1 MWAFFC
7 WWLPLCRYREC
18 HCLAL
23 TQGIPRYYQLSPL
36 KPILTNV
43 GSTWLV
49 IFTEL
54 WLPLCQDCV
63 KTVSFLAVM
72 DCNAGCWKHPLRRP
86 LRSEEMIAL
95 MPKHLTMNHK
105 AGSTY
110 EERALMPIGQR
121 RSRTL
126 DCGQLVRNAVLN
138 VPTKG
143 NWKVQFSNAVIRL
156 DNGVTA
162 FYAKAVTAT

>member
-1 MWAFFC
+1 MLVA
-7 WWLPLCRYREC
+7 EN
-18 HCLAL
+18 
-23 TQGIPRYYQLSPL
+23 
-36 KPILTNV
+36 ILF
-43 GSTWLV
+43 GGRQC
-49 IFTEL
+49 I
-54 WLPLCQDCV
+54 
-63 KTVSFLAVM
+63 
-72 DCNAGCWKHPLRRP
+72 

-126 DCGQLVRNAVLN
+126 DFGQLVRNVVLN

-162 FYAKAVTAT
+162 FYAKAVSAT